1 MRGFTPQGR
10 LYKAMAPGKREPFVL
25 VVEDDEAVYEA
36 IRSLLGSAGF
46 RSVHYPSA
54 EALLRSGRARAAR
67 CLIIDLRLP
76 GMSGMELHRSLRELG
91 AQVATILITAE
102 PDPDGH
108 LRSAALRAGIGAV
121 LYKPFDADALVECV
135 RKALGKRRS

>member
-10 LYKAMAPGKREPFVL
+10 VRKAMAPGKRESLVV

-36 IRSLLGSAGF
+36 IRSLLDSAGF
-46 RSVHYPSA
+46 SSVHYPSA

-67 CLIIDLRLP
+67 CMIIDLRLP
-76 GMSGMELHRSLRELG
+76 GMSGMELHRSLRERG
-91 AQVATILITAE
+91 ALVATILITAE
-102 PDPDGH
+102 PDPDGQ
-108 LRSAALRAGIGAV
+108 LRSAALRAGIGTV